1 MARFRAYR
9 VGREGAL
16 ALDVQANLLDSL
28 HTRVL
33 VPLVPLQDIT
43 KTAPRLNP
51 RFEIAG
57 ETFVMMTEFVSA
69 VPVPDI
75 GPLVADLSAQSDAI
89 LNALD
94 FLFQGF

>member
-9 VGREGAL
+9 VGDGDAL

-33 VPLVPLQDIT
+33 VPLVPLPDISR
-43 KTAPRLNP
+43 TAPRLNP
-51 RFEIAG
+51 RFEIDG
-57 ETFVMMTEFVSA
+57 KTFVMMTEFIAA
-69 VPVPDI
+69 VPLPDI
-75 GPLVADLSAQSDAI
+75 GPQVADLSAQSDAI